1 MSGYNTM
8 FDPEI
13 VNALTKKVAPYP
25 VGTCLMLST
34 GQTGIVVENNES
46 TSLRPMIKLIENGK
60 ITDQY
65 IDLSNDRSSLS
76 ITVKEIVN
84 C

>member
-1 MSGYNTM
+1 
-8 FDPEI
+8 
-13 VNALTKKVAPYP
+13 
-25 VGTCLMLST
+25 
-34 GQTGIVVENNES
+34 
-46 TSLRPMIKLIENGK
+46 MIKLIENGK